1 MWQGG
6 NQWSAWDGYLSFF
19 EDVADLRLPVYEDY
33 RHWRALSEHS
43 GPRIIHP
50 DFCMV
55 SDRPEVLTVDAANL
69 PHNDKGPFCRWR
81 DGSALFAIHGVRVP
95 AYVVEHPERITVQRI
110 ETEENA
116 EVRRVMM
123 ERYGYERY
131 ILDSGAVMVQSD
143 EFGTLYRKDF
153 GPDEEPVLAVHVVN
167 GTVETDGTRHKFVL
181 PVHPECRPMLSGGAF
196 GEPQSLTA
204 RNAVASTYGLRGE
217 QYAPEIRT

>member
-1 MWQGG
+1 M
-6 NQWSAWDGYLSFF
+6 
-19 EDVADLRLPVYEDY
+19 
-33 RHWRALSEHS
+33 
-43 GPRIIHP
+43 I
-50 DFCMV
+50 
-55 SDRPEVLTVDAANL
+55 SDRPETLTVDAAGL
-69 PHNDKGPFCRWR
+69 PHNDSGPFCRWR
-81 DGSALFAIHGVRVP
+81 DGSALYSIHGVRVP
-95 AYVVEHPERITVQRI
+95 TWVVLHPERITPDAI
-110 ETEENA
+110 EEEQNA

-143 EFGTLYRKDF
+143 ECGTLYRKDF

-167 GTVETDGTRHKFVL
+167 GTVEPDGTRHKFVL
-181 PVHPECRPMLSGGAF
+181 SVHPECRPMLSDGAF